1 MDIIKNNF
9 FEALDLKKTVVVKEF
24 NFNDIENQRI
34 QFIFKER
41 SSNFVMETKA
51 QVIKVFVNGNS
62 SPYVTID
69 FEVTGIHIYES
80 SLLLEAIISNDA
92 CLNALRESLEEYASS
107 RRINADDVYRFELF
121 YKGLTGSYIKQ
132 I

>member
-1 MDIIKNNF
+1 MDTVKNNF

-24 NFNDIENQRI
+24 LFNDLETQRI

-51 QVIKVFVNGNS
+51 QVIKVYVNGSS

-69 FEVTGIHIYES
+69 FDVVGIHIYEG
-80 SLLLEAIISNDA
+80 SLLLEAIVNNEVCLKALKDA
-92 CLNALRESLEEYASS
+92 LEEYASS
-107 RRINADDVYRFELF
+107 RRINNDDVYRFELF
-121 YKGLTGSYIKQ
+121 YKGLTGTHVKEI
-132 I
+132 

>member
-1 MDIIKNNF
+1 MEIIKNNF
-9 FEALDLKKTVVVKEF
+9 FEALDLKKTIVVKEF
-24 NFNDIENQRI
+24 NFNDSETQRV

-51 QVIKVFVNGNS
+51 QVIRVFVNGSS

-80 SLLLEAIISNDA
+80 SLLLEAIVNNELCSK
-92 CLNALRESLEEYASS
+92 ALKEALEEYASS
-107 RRINADDVYRFELF
+107 RRINSDDVYRFELF
-121 YKGLTGSYIKQ
+121 YKSLTGSYVKEI
-132 I
+132 

>member
-1 MDIIKNNF
+1 MDIVKNNF
-9 FEALDLKKTVVVKEF
+9 FEALDLKKTVVVKEY
-24 NFNDIENQRI
+24 NFNSVENQRI

-51 QVIKVFVNGNS
+51 QVIKVFVNGSS

-80 SLLLEAIISNDA
+80 SLLLEAIISNDE
-92 CLNALRESLEEYASS
+92 CLKALKDALEEYASS
-107 RRINADDVYRFELF
+107 RRINSDDVYRFELF
-121 YKGLTGSYIKQ
+121 YKGLTGSYVKQ

>member
-1 MDIIKNNF
+1 MDIVKNNF
-9 FEALDLKKTVVVKEF
+9 FEALDLKKTVVVKEY
-24 NFNDIENQRI
+24 NFNSVENQRI

-51 QVIKVFVNGNS
+51 QVIKVFVNGSS

-80 SLLLEAIISNDA
+80 SLLLEAIISNDE
-92 CLNALRESLEEYASS
+92 CLNALKDALEEYASS
-107 RRINADDVYRFELF
+107 RRINSDDVYRFELF
-121 YKGLTGSYIKQ
+121 YKGLTGSYVKQ

>member
-1 MDIIKNNF
+1 MDIVKNNF
-9 FEALDLKKTVVVKEF
+9 FEALDLKKTVVVKEY
-24 NFNDIENQRI
+24 NFNSVENQRI

-51 QVIKVFVNGNS
+51 QVIKVFVNGSS

-80 SLLLEAIISNDA
+80 SLLIEAIINNDE
-92 CLNALRESLEEYASS
+92 CLNALKDALEEYASS
-107 RRINADDVYRFELF
+107 RRINSDDVYRFELF
-121 YKGLTGSYIKQ
+121 YKGLTGSYVKQ